1 MARAS
6 STTKHKS
13 KSKPTKD
20 TEPKECAPALLL
32 PDAARR
38 PPLIITEVESS
49 PAPPSPAGVIEAI
62 LKHKRKVR
70 VPSLATTLP

>member
-13 KSKPTKD
+13 TPKPTND
-20 TEPKECAPALLL
+20 TEPKECASALLL
-32 PDAARR
+32 PDAAPR
-38 PPLIITEVESS
+38 PPLIITEIESS
-49 PAPPSPAGVIEAI
+49 PAPPLLAGVIEAI
-62 LKHKRKVR
+62 LKHKRKVC